1 MSIIR
6 AGTTTTTALTSIGN
20 TDGTLQ
26 LQVNGTTPSVTL
38 NTLGAVGVGA
48 SPNFGTSG
56 QALVSAGSTAAPSW
70 GNVQAPLVSGTN
82 IKTINGGSVL
92 GSGDLAVGGGSWI
105 FLSSATASNSATV
118 DIENTFDSTYDT
130 YVIVVNGM
138 RPSTDEALSRAQLK
152 IGGSYQ
158 TSGYVGVYGNPN
170 SNTANSFAST
180 TSTVASPAAHITLS
194 GGAGQTNET
203 WGGSSFMFRI
213 YNPSS
218 TVVRKAVD
226 YDGWSIARASNNYW
240 QERLIGSAR
249 FNTNQ
254 SALTGVRFFYST
266 GNVATGTFYLYGIKK
281 S

>member
-20 TDGTLQ
+20 TDGTIQ

-56 QALVSAGSTAAPSW
+56 QALVSAGSTAAPAW

-105 FLSSATASNSATV
+105 WLSTVTSYGSATV
-118 DIENTFDSTYDT
+118 DIETTFDSTYDT

-138 RPSTDEALSRAQLK
+138 LPSTNAALSRARLK

-158 TSGYVGVYGNPN
+158 TSGYVGMYGNPD
-170 SNTANSFAST
+170 SVTANAFNSTVST
-180 TSTVASPAAHITLS
+180 TASPAAHITLS
-194 GGAGQTNET
+194 SAAGQTNET
-203 WGGSSFMFRI
+203 WGGSSFMFRV

-218 TVVRKAVD
+218 TTVRKAVD
-226 YDGWSIARASNNYW
+226 YDGWSIARADNSYRH
-240 QERLIGSAR
+240 ERLIGSAR
-249 FNTNQ
+249 FNTNE

-266 GNVATGTFYLYGIKK
+266 GDVAAGTFRLYGIKK

>member
-1 MSIIR
+1 MSIIA
-6 AGTTTTTALTSIGN
+6 AGTTTTTALSSTGN

-56 QALVSAGSTAAPSW
+56 QALLSAGSTAAPAW

-105 FLSSATASNSATV
+105 FLSSVTASNSATV
-118 DIENTFDSTYDT
+118 DIETTFDSTYDT

-138 RPSTDEALSRAQLK
+138 RPSTDGAFSRAQLK

-158 TSGYVGVYGNPN
+158 TSGYVGISGYPF
-170 SNTANSFAST
+170 SANSFSSAVST
-180 TSTVASPAAHITLS
+180 GEHIAFS
-194 GGAGQTNET
+194 SGAGQTNET
-203 WGGSSFMFRI
+203 WGGSSFMFRV

-218 TVVRKAVD
+218 TTVRKAVD
-226 YDGWSIARASNNYW
+226 YDGWSIARASNSYRH
-240 QERLIGSAR
+240 ERLIGSAR
-249 FNTNQ
+249 FNTNE

-266 GNVATGTFYLYGIKK
+266 GEVASGTFRLYGIKN